1 MRDDSV
7 EILFRSLLQGTLVSS
22 SAMGRNDPALL
33 VPMLSYDSKI
43 NAVAMGVDRI

>member
-1 MRDDSV
+1 MIQYKSSSS
-7 EILFRSLLQGTLVSS
+7 LFLREAIVSS